1 MRRKRALHF
10 MLITLALSY
19 IHSGLSACTRW
30 CKTVQQTLK
39 EMPKKNT
46 QSLNLQD
53 STQTTKDAK
62 STDREHAVSTH
73 NYVQTHIHDNSI
85 SVYFNIEEQKASDIG
100 DRMCEINEKAYMN
113 GYNWDAFFN
122 YYLAKNAPH
131 ILEGMAYD
139 SEAGS
144 YVVYYDYTE
153 ENKGKAKSLENI
165 IIRLIENE
173 EELYR
178 IIHEDGDKIE
188 WE

>member
-1 MRRKRALHF
+1 MKKRALHF
-10 MLITLALSY
+10 MFTALALSY
-19 IHSGLSACTRW
+19 IHSGLSACARW
-30 CKTVQQTLK
+30 HKTAQQTLK
-39 EMPKKNT
+39 ETPKKSA
-46 QSLNLQD
+46 QPLSLQD
-53 STQTTKDAK
+53 SKTIKDAK

-73 NYVQTHIHDNSI
+73 DYVQTHIHDNSI

-113 GYNWDAFFN
+113 GYNWDSFFN

-153 ENKGKAKSLENI
+153 ENKRKAKSLENI
-165 IIRLIENE
+165 IIHLIENE
-173 EELYR
+173 EEVYR
-178 IIHEDGDKIE
+178 IIREDGDKIK